1 MSPPLGVKPKDGLTE
16 EKKFLLFFIQSADYN
31 LLATDDVEARLQVR
45 CIVSVAN
52 LGTVDGEYAFRSGNS
67 LFVSYDSVDGVN
79 VACASDYD
87 ISVFAKITL
96 F

>member
-45 CIVSVAN
+45 SIVSVAN
-52 LGTVDGEYAFRSGNS
+52 LGTVDGEYAFRSNSS
-67 LFVSYDSVDGVN
+67 LFVSYYSVDGVN
-79 VACASDYD
+79 VASASDYD
-87 ISVFAKITL
+87 ISEFALIL
-96 F
+96 L